1 MPESG
6 AIRRGAAER
15 PTHPG
20 GRFEPPFPFALEE
33 LHEVF
38 RILFVAAA
46 LSYGAVASADINVGV
61 TLSATGPAASLGIPE
76 KNTIEMLGSPTIAGQ
91 KVNFIVL
98 DDKSDTT
105 EAVKNTRKLIAEDK
119 VDVIIGSTITP
130 NSLAMRDVAVEAEV
144 PMISLAASAS
154 IINPVDPKTRWIFK
168 TPQNDSLM
176 ADAVAVS
183 MKANG
188 VNTLGFIGFADAYGD
203 SWLTEIKRSAQT
215 AGIKIVAEEK
225 YNRNDPS
232 VTGQVL
238 KLLAAKPDAI
248 LIAGAGTPAA
258 TPHKELVA
266 RGYKGKIYQTHGVAN
281 ADFLRVVGTDGNGAF
296 LPAGPMLVYEQLAE
310 GNPVKK
316 SAADYVTKYE
326 GKYGPGS
333 RTTFGG
339 HAWDA
344 YLLLQRAI
352 PEALKKGQPGTKA
365 FRAAL
370 RDALENVQGS
380 SRRERRVQCQRRRPQ
395 RFRQP
400 RPGHGQ
406 DRQRQMGSRQIMSS

>member
-1 MPESG
+1 MKFS
-6 AIRRGAAER
+6 
-15 PTHPG
+15 
-20 GRFEPPFPFALEE
+20 
-33 LHEVF
+33 

-370 RDALENVQGS
+370 RDALENVKEAPGANGVFNVNAGDHNGFDN
-380 SRRERRVQCQRRRPQ
+380 RARVMVKIDNGKWVLVR
-395 RFRQP
+395 
-400 RPGHGQ
+400 
-406 DRQRQMGSRQIMSS
+406 